1 MKCSLGTSN
10 FLEEICSLSCSIVF
24 LYFFALIPEDGFL
37 IFLQFFETLHSNGYI
52 FPFLLFF
59 LLLFMKQA
67 PEIGLGKIRH
77 DLESHF
83 AEEVRHFDW
92 KSSGA
97 LDTAVQYCAYG
108 HGHLCNLNML
118 CIWKLEEQR
127 WVSVGL
133 NLTKLNPGGKVGREP
148 ENCNQCGSLGVRT
161 FWC

>member
-1 MKCSLGTSN
+1 MFPYISN
-10 FLEEICSLSCSIVF
+10 FPEEISSFSHSIVF
-24 LYFFALIPEDGFL
+24 LFL
-37 IFLQFFETLHSNGYI
+37 CIDCWGRLSYLSLLFFETLHSNGYI